1 MLKALQSFFN
11 SAPAVEQT
19 KQYHAEGLSDE
30 AFLSLILMTEI
41 SLADGVLSNEERDYL
56 LADLKNEYQLDGEAA
71 ENAVNK
77 AVEAVKEAASL
88 HDFTAPLKALEYGE
102 KVQLLESLW
111 AVAYTDNELDP
122 HEEAMLRKL
131 SDLLYISHA
140 DYIKAKLS
148 VTGH

>member
-77 AVEAVKEAASL
+77 AAEAVKEAASL
-88 HDFTAPLKALEYGE
+88 HDFTAPLKRSNTAKKCNYWKVYG
-102 KVQLLESLW
+102 LLPTLTMSW
-111 AVAYTDNELDP
+111 IRTKKQCFANYQTCC
-122 HEEAMLRKL
+122 
-131 SDLLYISHA
+131 I
-140 DYIKAKLS
+140 
-148 VTGH
+148 